1 MNNASRLPLLAVLI
15 LGGVACSDA
24 GDANGGAGG
33 GSSAMAGSSSMAGT
47 PSTPSGGSGNTGG
60 SLTNVP
66 LAGSGQAVGG
76 GDQGMLFPPDG
87 SVPIMPVEMGGSGG
101 SGGGKAIPGDGNMF
115 TSMIRGSINGTATFT
130 QKGEDVELVVSLNS
144 GCADGNHQ
152 FRIHDGYS
160 CDSASTEGMPWSRG
174 TGIGPA
180 EGIACSGGKGMLM
193 YTRSGADKTK
203 NWTVGD
209 HVQETDLTA
218 HVVIVSDEKDPNS
231 RASCGNFF

>member
-1 MNNASRLPLLAVLI
+1 MNNASRFPFLAVL
-15 LGGVACSDA
+15 LLTTGVACGDVA
-24 GDANGGAGG
+24 DANGPASGG
-33 GSSAMAGSSSMAGT
+33 NSSTAGSSTA
-47 PSTPSGGSGNTGG
+47 GGSPTAPAGGSGG

-76 GDQGMLFPPDG
+76 GDQGNLFPSNG
-87 SVPIMPVEMGGSGG
+87 VVPIMPVETGGSGG
-101 SGGGKAIPGDGNMF
+101 SGGAKTIPGDGNEF
-115 TSMIRGSINGTATFT
+115 TSTIKGSISGTATFKQT
-130 QKGEDVELVVSLNS
+130 GEDVALTVNLTG

-160 CDSASTEGMPWSRG
+160 CDNASTEGVPWSRG

-180 EGIACSGGKGMLM
+180 EGIKCSGGKGTLM

-231 RASCGNFF
+231 RAACGNFF

>member
-1 MNNASRLPLLAVLI
+1 
-15 LGGVACSDA
+15 
-24 GDANGGAGG
+24 
-33 GSSAMAGSSSMAGT
+33 MAGSGSSVAGT
-47 PSTPSGGSGNTGG
+47 SSPGGGSGNAGG
-60 SLTNVP
+60 SLTHVP

-76 GDQGMLFPPDG
+76 GDQGQLFGPDM

-101 SGGGKAIPGDGNMF
+101 SGGGKAIPGDGNLF
-115 TSMIRGSINGTATFT
+115 TSMIRGAISGTATFT
-130 QKGEDVELVVSLNS
+130 QRGEDVDLVVNLTS

-160 CDSASTEGMPWSRG
+160 CDSPSTEGMPWSRG

-180 EGIACSGGKGMLM
+180 EGIACTGGKGMLM

-231 RASCGNFF
+231 RAACGNFF